1 MPRFRV
7 TVRTD
12 SPALA
17 ATSLAAAGL
26 EVLPPWAGSA
36 PARYE
41 EHDVAV
47 LVEAKDALG
56 ADERVRTIVGVD
68 ERVEVATHGP

>member
-1 MPRFRV
+1 MARFRV

-17 ATSLAAAGL
+17 AGSLAEAGL
-26 EVLPPWAGSA
+26 EVLPPWTGTA
-36 PARYE
+36 PTCFE

-47 LVEAKDALG
+47 LVEAKDAVG

-68 ERVEVATHGP
+68 EQVEVAAHAP